1 MGPNQG
7 TPTCRALA
15 SNKSHS
21 QPFTNIQQKTHM
33 KNNCLMPLLAGLL
46 ATCAS
51 VVSAQSIQVLNQ
63 VQYAKP
69 GDVVTFPILYRA
81 SLAANRSLAGVTLQV
96 NPGGPPPLPVVAGM
110 SNESLQV
117 NPDCLVSNS
126 FSVNGTAAWGAPPS
140 GFPNSGL
147 CGSHTTD
154 YTLASY
160 TGTVQNFGQD
170 GKIAFG
176 IYATT
181 SESQTG
187 AGVQVCPAVPV
198 ISITPSAPTLI
209 EGDQMTLTV
218 DFEVGVPNNCGGFAV
233 PITLSG
239 PASLAP
245 DFVSVIGGTCSFVP
259 DGANDCTVIIQGIDD
274 VLADGDKGLT
284 VSVVPPASGSGY
296 WMLQPVSTDVTVLDN
311 ESTITVSLIRDG
323 TEAGPVSAQFGLL
336 CVQGGTGG
344 APNTGVATLTWGGST
359 LAEADDSDV
368 VNGRPATINVNCS
381 PAPGTLNV
389 LDLPVI
395 DDPSV
400 EGAEYLRLTVGS
412 STNNLAVAGSPTV
425 VAQIADNDFYLGI
438 STTTFNVTE
447 GALINF
453 LLQCG
458 NGQSG
463 SISNV
468 TVTFSGTYTPLPS
481 PVSSGF
487 NCAAG
492 LTIPVQTTDD
502 SVINGT
508 RTLVATITQQ
518 SGGYLAV
525 GSAPVNV
532 ADNDLVVLAPAVPV
546 PTFGMSVLFTT
557 IFLLGLLCFVQL
569 RSNRK

>member
-1 MGPNQG
+1 
-7 TPTCRALA
+7 
-15 SNKSHS
+15 
-21 QPFTNIQQKTHM
+21 M
-33 KNNCLMPLLAGLL
+33 KINRLMPLLAGLL

-51 VVSAQSIQVLNQ
+51 IASAQSIQVLNQ
-63 VQYAKP
+63 SQYGKP
-69 GDVVTFPILYRA
+69 GDLVTFPVLYRA
-81 SLAANRSLAGVTLQV
+81 SLPANQSVAGVALQV
-96 NPGGPPPLPVVAGM
+96 NPVGPAPLPVVPGM
-110 SNESLQV
+110 TNESLQV
-117 NPDCLVSNS
+117 NSDCLLTNTFTSNGSVS
-126 FSVNGTAAWGAPPS
+126 WGASPS

-147 CGSHTTD
+147 CGSHTSD
-154 YTLASY
+154 YTLATY
-160 TGTVQNFGQD
+160 TGEVQSFGSS
-170 GKIAFG
+170 GKIVFG
-176 IYATT
+176 FSAT
-181 SESQTG
+181 SSAGQTA
-187 AGVQVCPAVPV
+187 AGVQICAAVPV
-198 ISITPSAPTLI
+198 TAITPPSPTLI

-218 DFEVGVPNNCGGFAV
+218 YFDGGVANNCGGFSV
-233 PITLSG
+233 PIILSG

-245 DFVSVIGGTCSFVP
+245 DLVSVVGGTCNSVP
-259 DGANDCTVIIQGIDD
+259 DGADHCTVIIQGNNDT
-274 VLADGDKGLT
+274 LADGDKALT
-284 VSVVPPASGSGY
+284 VSVAPAGLGAPY
-296 WMLQPVSTDVTVLDN
+296 WMLQPVSTDITVLDN

-323 TEAGPVSAQFGLL
+323 SETGPVSAQFGLL
-336 CVQGGTGG
+336 CVQGGAGG
-344 APNTGVATLTWGGST
+344 APSTGVATLTWGGST

-368 VNGRPATINVNCS
+368 LNGRPATINVNCS

-438 STTTFNVTE
+438 STTTSNVAE
-447 GALINF
+447 GTLINF

-487 NCAAG
+487 NCASG

-546 PTFGMSVLFTT
+546 PTFGMSALFTT
-557 IFLLGLLCFVQL
+557 IFFLGLLCFVHL
-569 RSNRK
+569 RIKRT